1 MNNNRI
7 DPIESSLDLINI
19 GQRIR
24 IEREKLGITRERF
37 AEIVNL
43 SPFYIGQIER
53 GERSMSLDT
62 LDKISKALKISLD
75 YIITGNVP
83 YHNHGLVLES
93 IEDYYGRE
101 NSEELEELLDLLFKL
116 PQDKIALINDIIKIL
131 LPHLNMQ

>member
-53 GERSMSLDT
+53 GERGMSLDT
-62 LDKISKALKISLD
+62 LTKVSKALKVSLD
-75 YIITGNVP
+75 YIIMGNIK
-83 YHNHGLVLES
+83 YQNYELVLES
-93 IEDYYGRE
+93 IEDYHSRE
-101 NSEELEELLDLLFKL
+101 NSKEFEELLDLLFKL

>member
-62 LDKISKALKISLD
+62 LAKISKALKISLD

-101 NSEELEELLDLLFKL
+101 NSEEFEELLELLFKL
-116 PQDKIALINDIIKIL
+116 PQDKITLINDIIKIL